1 MRIGAHP
8 RARWLPAALFLLLFY
23 ASSGRRS
30 RHYTP
35 ACVHSYHER
44 LDSTMARCPPVELR
58 RASCLF
64 LSLNR
69 LRTSRSRNPLVSLSL
84 SLLKLTLQNIL
95 LVPHEWKHSVSRV
108 HPLATSPRSIVY
120 IYTRRRGCSHRHVP
134 RLRADTRTTETGRC
148 FSLFSSSYAG
158 RFASR
163 NLL

>member
-35 ACVHSYHER
+35 ACVH
-44 LDSTMARCPPVELR
+44 
-58 RASCLF
+58 
-64 LSLNR
+64 
-69 LRTSRSRNPLVSLSL
+69 PLVPRATRFDDGSLPTRRVTRRSVPFPFFKSPVPLPPASAPLDLVTLSSL

-95 LVPHEWKHSVSRV
+95 FVPHGGNTVTRV

-120 IYTRRRGCSHRHVP
+120 ICTRRRGCSHRHVP
-134 RLRADTRTTETGRC
+134 RLRADTRTTET
-148 FSLFSSSYAG
+148 
-158 RFASR
+158 SR
-163 NLL
+163 